1 MQVVYITHYCDLYG
15 ANNSLL
21 EVITRMRYQYN
32 INPIVITPK
41 TGEINNV
48 LNDLKIENYSLYFFP
63 WMANP
68 NNKIK
73 YIVKFLGYKFLNKIS
88 IVYLY
93 LLLRKKNVKLIHTNS
108 SVIDIGSEMGRLLK
122 VPHVWHIREFGKEDY
137 NLDYL
142 VGIRKSIK
150 KIEDYSDRVIYISNS
165 IAQKYNNFIS
175 NSEKVSLIYNGVNK
189 EKYFHNI
196 EKKVFD
202 KEFIILFTGLISPK
216 KNQFELVQA
225 INILVNKKKYKDI
238 KVYLIGGGDHSYLNK
253 IKEYITK
260 NNLDLNFEFLGH
272 ISNVE
277 DYIKKAHV
285 GVICSN
291 KEAFGRVTVEYM
303 LGGLAVI
310 ASDTGANPEIIN
322 NKVTGH
328 IYSLGN
334 IEGLAKSLEK
344 LYNDRVYL
352 EKISKNGQKEALKK
366 FTSEI
371 NCNNIYAVYQE
382 LLYDRL

>member
-238 KVYLIGGGDHSYLNK
+238 KGIKTWMRWILIVC
-253 IKEYITK
+253 T
-260 NNLDLNFEFLGH
+260 
-272 ISNVE
+272 
-277 DYIKKAHV
+277 
-285 GVICSN
+285 
-291 KEAFGRVTVEYM
+291 
-303 LGGLAVI
+303 
-310 ASDTGANPEIIN
+310 
-322 NKVTGH
+322 
-328 IYSLGN
+328 
-334 IEGLAKSLEK
+334 
-344 LYNDRVYL
+344 
-352 EKISKNGQKEALKK
+352 
-366 FTSEI
+366 
-371 NCNNIYAVYQE
+371 
-382 LLYDRL
+382 